1 MHSAKQYFV
10 VFAVVLTIIVVV
22 TAGCTGTTPA
32 ASPASTPAAAAIST
46 APPLSPEVKQ
56 QTAFPNL
63 VGVWTTTGAAIGHK
77 KDSGFFIAN
86 TTQFTITEQQG
97 QAFTGTKDYSKN
109 GTVNYENI
117 SGVFSDD
124 GKKIYIAE
132 HEGGYLFGE
141 IIGPNEI
148 AIVYLQD
155 GNDAAARAFHL
166 TRQQN

>member
-1 MHSAKQYFV
+1 MHPGKQYFI
-10 VFAVVLTIIVVV
+10 VFAVFLTIIVLV

-46 APPLSPEVKQ
+46 ATPRSPQVTQ
-56 QTAFPNL
+56 ATTFPNL

-77 KDSGFFIAN
+77 KDSGFYIAN
-86 TTQFTITEQQG
+86 TTRFNITEQQG
-97 QAFTGTKDYSKN
+97 QAFFGTTDYKKN
-109 GTVNYENI
+109 GIANSENI

-124 GKKIYIAE
+124 GKKIYVAE
-132 HEGGYLFGE
+132 HEEGYLFGE